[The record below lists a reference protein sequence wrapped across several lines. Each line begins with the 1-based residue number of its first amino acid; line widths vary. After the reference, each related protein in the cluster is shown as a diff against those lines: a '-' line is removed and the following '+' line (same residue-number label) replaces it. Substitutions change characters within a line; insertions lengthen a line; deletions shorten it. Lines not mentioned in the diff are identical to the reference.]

1 MTTQSKYP
9 WRATVRTLF
18 QAFLALAVM
27 YGPVAATAN
36 LPDTAL
42 FAGVATVMAAVTRVM
57 QLPAVNAFI
66 EQFVPFLAAAPR
78 SPDTEQ

>member
-27 YGPVAATAN
+27 FGTEAVTAN
-36 LPDTAL
+36 LPDTG
-42 FAGVATVMAAVTRVM
+42 FVAGVVAVMAAVTRIF
-57 QLPAVNAFI
+57 QLPAVNSFI
-66 EQFVPFLAAAPR
+66 EQFLPWLAAAP
-78 SPDTEQ
+78 PADEQ